1 MEILRMVIIV
11 QEVFENLI
19 KDGMNLYEDA
29 LRHTDVVELLKYIK
43 VQRALAE
50 NHKLEIDGLIDKP
63 GVIDPVQLHY
73 LHQESRDF
81 ARYIEIYDYVIDLI
95 ESGKFAKE

>member
-1 MEILRMVIIV
+1 M
-11 QEVFENLI
+11 QEVFENLV
-19 KDGMNLYEDA
+19 KDGMNIYEDA

-50 NHKLEIDGLIDKP
+50 NHKLEIDRLIDIP
-63 GVIDPVQLHY
+63 GAIDPVQLY

>member
-1 MEILRMVIIV
+1 MM
-11 QEVFENLI
+11 QEVFENLM

-50 NHKLEIDGLIDKP
+50 NHRLSAERLMISEHGTLNALE
-63 GVIDPVQLHY
+63 LHY
-73 LHQESRDF
+73 LCKEMENF

>member
-1 MEILRMVIIV
+1 M

-43 VQRALAE
+43 VQRTLAE
-50 NHKLEIDGLIDKP
+50 NHRLSVRHAVNKP
-63 GVIDPVQLHY
+63 GVIEADVEDEL
-73 LHQESRDF
+73 LIEEIEF
-81 ARYIEIYDYVIDLI
+81 ARIVDTYDYVIDLI
-95 ESGKFAKE
+95 ESGKFAKG

>member
-1 MEILRMVIIV
+1 MVIIV

-50 NHKLEIDGLIDKP
+50 NHRLTARNAIEDPDMIDAH
-63 GVIDPVQLHY
+63 VIDELCI
-73 LHQESRDF
+73 EERDF
-81 ARYIEIYDYVIDLI
+81 TRIVETFDYVIDII
-95 ESGKFAKE
+95 EAGKFAKEW

>member
-1 MEILRMVIIV
+1 M

-50 NHKLEIDGLIDKP
+50 NRRLIAHHVVTKP
-63 GVIDPVQLHY
+63 GVIRVDV
-73 LHQESRDF
+73 ESGLFIEEIEF
-81 ARYIEIYDYVIDLI
+81 ARIVETFDYVIDLI
-95 ESGKFAKE
+95 ESGKFAKEW